1 MIRLLIADDHDMLRS
16 TLRSVLSRESDIEVV
31 AEACNG
37 EQALALALA
46 LSPNLVLM
54 DIVMPV
60 MDGMEATRRLM
71 LQRPDM
77 RVLAH
82 SSHLERRL
90 VRQMLAHGALGYV
103 SKNAGRDELLLGVR
117 SVADGKPFMCQ
128 ETAALMAQA
137 GPMSSFTP
145 LS

>member
-1 MIRLLIADDHDMLRS
+1 MLRS

-60 MDGMEATRRLM
+60 MDRISRERN
-71 LQRPDM
+71 RPRPVFFPKP
-77 RVLAH
+77 RVKSFFL
-82 SSHLERRL
+82 SSAEIPTPSSSQTIRSP
-90 VRQMLAHGALGYV
+90 V
-103 SKNAGRDELLLGVR
+103 SISCE
-117 SVADGKPFMCQ
+117 
-128 ETAALMAQA
+128 EI
-137 GPMSSFTP
+137 
-145 LS
+145 

>member
-1 MIRLLIADDHDMLRS
+1 MIRLLIADDHEILRS
-16 TLRSVLSRESDIEVV
+16 TLRTVLSRAPDIEVV
-31 AEACNG
+31 AEACDG

-46 LSPNLVLM
+46 LSPELVLM

-60 MDGMEATRRLM
+60 MDGLEATRRLL
-71 LQRPDM
+71 LQRADM

-90 VRQMLAHGALGYV
+90 VRQMLAHGALGYI
-103 SKNAGRDELLLGVR
+103 SKNAGRDELLRGVR
-117 SVADGKPFMCQ
+117 SVASGTPFLCQ

-137 GPMSSFTP
+137 GPMSSFSP